1 MFLGNYPDPTVVLML
16 DGDGN
21 GYYHTNPAGEEF
33 EVGDQFEFMDTI
45 YLVTTWPTG
54 EFVAISEIN
63 LQDDPFEEA
72 HVFRIDD

>member
-1 MFLGNYPDPTVVLML
+1 MYTGFAPDATVVLML
-16 DGDGN
+16 DGEGN

-54 EFVAISEIN
+54 EFVAVSMLN
-63 LQDDPFEEA
+63 LEDDPYENA
-72 HVFRIDD
+72 HVFSIDD